1 MAALF
6 ALCSILACLNA
17 AAGKERG
24 NNAAAGKEGGNGF
37 PAFGGGVGG
46 VVPDVRRH
54 IFGKIDFNI
63 RQLSEYLLK
72 FRIFRTGFPHRV
84 SAPGH
89 SGRMFNLSEW
99 SF

>member
-17 AAGKERG
+17 AAGKEGR
-24 NNAAAGKEGGNGF
+24 NGF

-72 FRIFRTGFPHRV
+72 FRIFR

-99 SF
+99 SFFVGMEFLGIWG

>member
-17 AAGKERG
+17 AAGKE
-24 NNAAAGKEGGNGF
+24 GGNGF
-37 PAFGGGVGG
+37 PAFGGG

-63 RQLSEYLLK
+63 WQLSEYLLK
-72 FRIFRTGFPHRV
+72 LRIFRTGTLGAYVQFV
-84 SAPGH
+84 GMEFL
-89 SGRMFNLSEW
+89 GIW
-99 SF
+99 G

>member
-6 ALCSILACLNA
+6 ALCSILACL
-17 AAGKERG
+17 
-24 NNAAAGKEGGNGF
+24 NAAAGKEGGNGF

-54 IFGKIDFNI
+54 IFGKINFNI

-72 FRIFRTGFPHRV
+72 FRIFRTGV

>member
-6 ALCSILACLNA
+6 VLCSILACL
-17 AAGKERG
+17 
-24 NNAAAGKEGGNGF
+24 NAAAGKEGGNGF

-54 IFGKIDFNI
+54 IFGKINFNI

-72 FRIFRTGFPHRV
+72 FRIFRTGV

>member
-1 MAALF
+1 M
-6 ALCSILACLNA
+6 ACLNA
-17 AAGKERG
+17 AAGKEGR
-24 NNAAAGKEGGNGF
+24 NGF

-72 FRIFRTGFPHRV
+72 FRIFRTGTLGAYVQFV
-84 SAPGH
+84 GMEFL
-89 SGRMFNLSEW
+89 GIW
-99 SF
+99 G

>member
-37 PAFGGGVGG
+37 PAFGGGV
-46 VVPDVRRH
+46 VPDVRRH

-72 FRIFRTGFPHRV
+72 FRIFRTGTLGAYVQFV
-84 SAPGH
+84 GMEFL
-89 SGRMFNLSEW
+89 GIW
-99 SF
+99 G

>member
-72 FRIFRTGFPHRV
+72 FRIFRTGV

>member
-6 ALCSILACLNA
+6 ALCSILACL
-17 AAGKERG
+17 
-24 NNAAAGKEGGNGF
+24 NAAAGKEGGNGF

-72 FRIFRTGFPHRV
+72 FRIFRTGTLEAYVQFV
-84 SAPGH
+84 GMEFL
-89 SGRMFNLSEW
+89 GIW
-99 SF
+99 G

>member
-1 MAALF
+1 MCAAIMAYFGGFVRALF
-6 ALCSILACLNA
+6 DL
-17 AAGKERG
+17 GVFERG
-24 NNAAAGKEGGNGF
+24 GGKGRGNGF

-54 IFGKIDFNI
+54 IFGKINFNI

-72 FRIFRTGFPHRV
+72 FRIFRTGV

>member
-6 ALCSILACLNA
+6 ALCSILACL
-17 AAGKERG
+17 
-24 NNAAAGKEGGNGF
+24 NAAAGKEGGNGF

-54 IFGKIDFNI
+54 IFGKINFNI

-72 FRIFRTGFPHRV
+72 FRIFRTGV

-89 SGRMFNLSEW
+89 SGAYVQFVGMEFLGIW
-99 SF
+99 G

>member
-6 ALCSILACLNA
+6 ALCSILACL
-17 AAGKERG
+17 
-24 NNAAAGKEGGNGF
+24 NAAAGKEGGNGF

-54 IFGKIDFNI
+54 IFGKINFNI

-72 FRIFRTGFPHRV
+72 LRIFRTGV

>member
-54 IFGKIDFNI
+54 IFGKINFNI

-72 FRIFRTGFPHRV
+72 FRIFRTGTLGAYVQFV
-84 SAPGH
+84 GMEFL
-89 SGRMFNLSEW
+89 GIW
-99 SF
+99 G

>member
-17 AAGKERG
+17 AAGKE
-24 NNAAAGKEGGNGF
+24 GGNGF
-37 PAFGGGVGG
+37 PAFGVG

-72 FRIFRTGFPHRV
+72 FRIFRTGTLGAYVQFV
-84 SAPGH
+84 GMEFL
-89 SGRMFNLSEW
+89 GIW
-99 SF
+99 G